1 MKKLCVSLA
10 LLLVLGAAFAAA
22 QPVPGKKFELGT
34 AVSLFSYSYESDEY
48 SNSWTLLNIP
58 VRFGWFFWKGL
69 QLEPEVMFTIPI
81 GEDKGD
87 MAYFLAGHLVYNFK
101 ASPKLVPFIGGGA
114 GFGNGIP
121 FLGWVEGSSDAKTW
135 SINGLAGVKYL
146 VGNAAAIR
154 AEYRFMRY
162 NYDYSSEWY
171 DYAEKGNIHQVLIG
185 LSIFF

>member
-1 MKKLCVSLA
+1 MKRLCVSLA

-22 QPVPGKKFELGT
+22 QPVPGKTFELGT
-34 AVSLFSYSYESDEY
+34 AIALWSYNYTSDEY
-48 SNSWTLLNIP
+48 SNSWTVLNVP
-58 VRFGWFFWKGL
+58 VRFGWFLWKGL
-69 QLEPEVMFTIPI
+69 QLEPEAMLTLPI
-81 GEDKGD
+81 GEDEGD
-87 MAYFLAGHLVYNFK
+87 AAYFLAGHLVYNFK

-121 FLGWVEGSSDAKTW
+121 FLGWVEGNSDTKTW

-146 VGNAAAIR
+146 VSSAAAIR

-162 NYDYSSEWY
+162 TDKYESEWY
-171 DYAEKGNIHQVLIG
+171 SDTAKGNIHQVLIG